1 MGILGGN
8 WIGMLETL
16 TLVYS
21 LFILLGY
28 VLKRLKPLTHFL
40 IMASVGLIVV
50 EWYFVGTFPRLG
62 QNPLSSLLFQVGMFA
77 YWGTVGFT
85 PRIIL
90 DSGEDV
96 LIIKRGFKAFYI
108 LWFTFIY
115 LVGIFFSY
123 GNQRLIFMQLFTT
136 IGHILILKFYR
147 DYIKVIGMRT

>member
-1 MGILGGN
+1 MGILGGR
-8 WIGMLETL
+8 WIHMMETL

-28 VLKRLKPLTHFL
+28 FLRFTKPLTHFL
-40 IMASVGLIVV
+40 IMASLGLFVI
-50 EWYFVGTFPRLG
+50 EWYFVGIFPRLG
-62 QNPLSSLLFQVGMFA
+62 GNPLSALLFQVGMFA

-85 PRIIL
+85 PRMMQ

-96 LIIKRGFKAFYI
+96 LVIKRGFKAFYI

-136 IGHILILKFYR
+136 IGHVLILKFYR
-147 DYIKVIGMRT
+147 DYIRVTGMR